1 VNGRIPARR
10 GGFHKPRIAVHD
22 EATGETVDL
31 SRTDALRLLR
41 RDDSIREEYIKRT
54 RMAGQWY
61 SPPEQRGRLILIGE
75 TARRI
80 LRERNE

>member
-1 VNGRIPARR
+1 VNRRIPARR
-10 GGFHKPRIAVHD
+10 GGFHSPRIAVHD
-22 EATGETVDL
+22 EATDEIIDL
-31 SRTDALRLLR
+31 SRADALRLLR
-41 RDDSIREEYIKRT
+41 RDDSVREEYIERT

-61 SPPEQRGRLILIGE
+61 SPPEQRGRLIVIGE